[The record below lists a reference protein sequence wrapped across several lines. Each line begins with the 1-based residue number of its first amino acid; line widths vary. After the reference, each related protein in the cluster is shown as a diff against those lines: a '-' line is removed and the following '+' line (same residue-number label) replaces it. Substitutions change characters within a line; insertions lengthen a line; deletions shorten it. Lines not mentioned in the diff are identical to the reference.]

1 MKVQIKRLRKL
12 SSVGCETIKT
22 AIKEMANVNRTF
34 KNTAKRIETSEGL
47 RRVRGYDP
55 KLP

>member
-34 KNTAKRIETSEGL
+34 KTTAKRIETSEGL